1 MNLISILLIV
11 PLATAF
17 FAFVLRKEQ
26 IRNLIVVIGSAA
38 TIVLSIVVACMYF
51 KSGLQVKMPEGE
63 VVDFVIMGLEILLAF
78 YIIDTGIR
86 NKKYL
91 VAIFAGIQTPL
102 IVWFELTQ
110 KTSIEVETGLIFD
123 KLSGIMVLIVGIVGG
138 LICIYAVGYMK
149 WYHEVHNKYQERK
162 GFFFGVLL
170 IFLSAMMGLVLS
182 NHLMWIY
189 FCWEITSFCSFLLI
203 GYTKTPEAKNNAFR
217 ALVMNV
223 GGGLCFAIAIVF
235 IGMKYQTL
243 ELSVFVQMKP
253 AAMVMIPTFF
263 LAMAALT
270 KSAQLPFSSWLLGA
284 MVAPTPSSAL
294 LHSATMVKAGVYL
307 LIRMAPLLGNTSVGK
322 MVTYV
327 GAVTFIMC
335 SLMAISQQDAKKVL
349 AYSTIAN
356 LGLIVICAGG
366 GTKESIWAAILLIV
380 FHAVSKSLLFLVVGS
395 TEHQLGNRNVENMDI
410 LLQISKRLS
419 IAMLIGIAGMFLAP
433 FGMLISKWV
442 AMKAFI
448 DSNNLIIVIILA
460 YGSAVTL
467 FYWTKWM
474 GIIVSNVKMKDEKKK
489 EKIYLQEEFPIFI
502 LAGLVIISCLGFPLI
517 SKFGLVPYLSSVFGG
532 AIHSPISGNDVSIM
546 LFMLSMLIILPIGFI
561 PAVKNDKRKILPKY
575 MGGGNVSERMFDS
588 IGNQKRQVVLHNWYM
603 EEYFGSDKLTVWSN
617 LLSILV
623 MSIGLILMIWGVA
636 K

>member
-1 MNLISILLIV
+1 MKLILILLFV
-11 PLATAF
+11 PIISAILV
-17 FAFVLRKEQ
+17 FVIHKEQ
-26 IRNLIVVIGSAA
+26 IRNMIVVCGSLVTACLSVTTAA
-38 TIVLSIVVACMYF
+38 IYF
-51 KSGLQVKMPEGE
+51 KNGIRVKVPENEG
-63 VVDFVIMGLEILLAF
+63 VDWIILGLEILLAL
-78 YIIDTGIR
+78 YIIFIGLK

-91 VAIFAGIQTPL
+91 LAFFAGIQTPL

-110 KTSIEVETGLIFD
+110 KGKILVETGFIFD
-123 KLSGIMVLIVGIVGG
+123 KLSGIMILIVGIVGS

-149 WYHEVHNKYQERK
+149 WYHKVHEKYEERK

-182 NHLMWIY
+182 NHFMWIY

-203 GYTKTPEAKNNAFR
+203 GYTKTAEAKNNAFR
-217 ALVMNV
+217 ALVINV
-223 GGGLCFAIAIVF
+223 GGGLCFALAIVF

-243 ELSVFVQMKP
+243 ELSVLVQMKP
-253 AAMVMIPTFF
+253 TATIMIPTFL

-307 LIRMAPLLGNTSVGK
+307 LIRMAPLLGNTAVGK
-322 MVTYV
+322 MVIYV

-366 GTKESIWAAILLIV
+366 GTKESVWAAILLII

-410 LLQISKRLS
+410 LLHISKRLS
-419 IAMLIGIAGMFLAP
+419 VAMLIGIAGMFLAP

-448 DSNNLIIVIILA
+448 DSNHLMIVIILA
-460 YGSAVTL
+460 YGSAITL

-474 GIIVSNVKMKDEKKK
+474 GVIVSNVKPKQEKK
-489 EKIYLQEEFPIFI
+489 EKIYIQEELPIFI
-502 LAGLVIISCLGFPLI
+502 LTGLVVISCIGFPLI
-517 SKFGLVPYLSSVFGG
+517 SKYGLAPYLSIVFGG
-532 AIHSPISGNDVSIM
+532 ATHSPISGNDVSIM
-546 LFMLSMLIILPIGFI
+546 LLMLSMLVILPIGFI
-561 PAVKNDKRKILPKY
+561 PAIKNDKRRILPKY
-575 MGGGNVSERMFDS
+575 MGGGNASERTFHS
-588 IGNQKRQVVLHNWYM
+588 VGVQERQVVLHNWYM
-603 EEYFGSDKLTVWSN
+603 ETYFGKDKLTIWSN
-617 LLSILV
+617 LAAILV
-623 MSIGLILMIWGVA
+623 VLTGMILMILGVA

>member
-1 MNLISILLIV
+1 MNWILALLVV
-11 PLATAF
+11 PLV
-17 FAFVLRKEQ
+17 FAVLALIIPKDE
-26 IRNLIVVIGSAA
+26 IRNVIVVIGSIITACL
-38 TIVLSIVVACMYF
+38 TIITTILYFKKGVVVNVFNSEIIDLMILSI
-51 KSGLQVKMPEGE
+51 E
-63 VVDFVIMGLEILLAF
+63 VVLAVYLVII
-78 YIIDTGIR
+78 GIK
-86 NKKYL
+86 NKKFLL
-91 VAIFAGIQTPL
+91 VFFTVIQTPL
-102 IVWFELTQ
+102 VIWFELTQ
-110 KTSIEVETGLIFD
+110 STKLVVETGIIYD
-123 KLSGIMVLIVGIVGG
+123 KLSGIMVLIVGIVGSM
-138 LICIYAVGYMK
+138 ICIYAVGYMK
-149 WYHEVHNKYQERK
+149 WYHKIHSQYKERK
-162 GFFFGVLL
+162 GFFFAVLL

-189 FCWEITSFCSFLLI
+189 FCWEITSFCSYLLI
-203 GYTKTPEAKNNAFR
+203 GYTKTKEAKNNAFR
-217 ALVMNV
+217 ALIMNV
-223 GGGLCFAIAIVF
+223 GGGLCFAFAIAF
-235 IGMKYQTL
+235 IGTQYHTL
-243 ELSVFVQMKP
+243 ELSTFVQMKP
-253 AAMVMIPTFF
+253 VAMVMIPTFL

-307 LIRMAPLLGNTSVGK
+307 LIRMAPLLGVTSVGR

-335 SLMAISQQDAKKVL
+335 SLMAIAQQDAKKVL

-395 TEHQLGNRNVENMDI
+395 TEHQIGNRNVENMDI
-410 LLQISKRLS
+410 LLRVSKRLS

-474 GIIVSNVKMKDEKKK
+474 GIIVSNVKPEQKKS
-489 EKIYLQEEFPIFI
+489 EKIYFEEELPIFL
-502 LAGLVIISCLGFPLI
+502 LAGLVVVSCLSFPYI
-517 SKFGLVPYLSSVFGG
+517 SKEALVPYLSTVFSGV
-532 AIHSPISGNDVSIM
+532 IQSPINGNDVSIM
-546 LFMLSMLIILPIGFI
+546 LLMLSMLVILPIGFI
-561 PAVKNDKRKILPKY
+561 PSLKKDKRRILPKY
-575 MGGGNVSERMFDS
+575 MGGGNAGEKLFDS
-588 IGNQKRQVVLHNWYM
+588 IGTQKRQVVLHNWYM
-603 EEYFGSDKLTVWSN
+603 EDYFGRAKLTTWSN
-617 LLSILV
+617 LMALFVLLLGLV
-623 MSIGLILMIWGVA
+623 LIIWGVA